1 MWQGDVADAVR
12 LYPLGP
18 ALFAGSVV
26 GVVGLAA
33 GMVSGRSWSLN
44 LSSRQWRLLIVLT
57 VALVALTWALKLF
70 VLGN

>member
-1 MWQGDVADAVR
+1 
-12 LYPLGP
+12 LGP

-44 LSSRQWRLLIVLT
+44 LTSRQWRLLTIWMVT
-57 VALVALTWALKLF
+57 LVAVSWVLKVF